1 MKDLR
6 ACLADLIIKWE
17 LKRESKALDKQKL
30 FLDQAKTDKEV
41 GEINRAF
48 WSYVRFNIDE
58 MRHAYIEEDAM
69 WYAANK
75 SKETGR
81 EDLATWYGVR
91 RYYTKVLLEK
101 LFPS

>member
-6 ACLADLIIKWE
+6 VYLADLIIKWE
-17 LKRESKALDKQKL
+17 LERESKALDRQKL
-30 FLDQAKTDKEV
+30 FLSQAKTEKEAR
-41 GEINRAF
+41 EINRAF
-48 WSYVRFNIDE
+48 WSHVRFNIDE

-69 WYAANK
+69 WYANHK

-81 EDLATWYGVR
+81 EDLATWYGVK

-101 LFPS
+101 FLAT